1 MKIRIGNLDE
11 APAWSSI
18 RGEKMEKVAAKN
30 VLVVDDEPDIVF
42 FLKSVLEDHG
52 FQVMTAYN
60 GQEAVDKIG
69 QHPPDLIS
77 LDLIMPGKSGIR
89 FFHELRKNKEWSK
102 IPVLFVSGHVRETID
117 GSNLTEILKDRT
129 LSGPATYLEKPVNA
143 QTYIRTINAILG
155 LEQNAEEQMEER
167 SPELQHQ
174 VESLLSNAPPE
185 TLERILKM
193 LREEKKGG

>member
-1 MKIRIGNLDE
+1 
-11 APAWSSI
+11 
-18 RGEKMEKVAAKN
+18 MEKSEAKT

-42 FLKSVLEDHG
+42 FLRAVLEDHG
-52 FQVMTAYN
+52 FQVMTAFN
-60 GQEAVDKIG
+60 GQEATDKMR
-69 QHPPDLIS
+69 QQLPDLIS

-117 GSNLTEILKDRT
+117 GSNLVEILKDRT

-143 QTYIRTINAILG
+143 QTYIRTINTILG
-155 LEQNAEEQMEER
+155 LEQKTEEQAEEG
-167 SPELQHQ
+167 SPELQDQ

-185 TLERILKM
+185 TLERILQM
-193 LREEKKGG
+193 LKENKKGG

>member
-1 MKIRIGNLDE
+1 
-11 APAWSSI
+11 
-18 RGEKMEKVAAKN
+18 MEKLKAKT
-30 VLVVDDEPDIVF
+30 VLVVDDEADIVF
-42 FLKSVLEDHG
+42 FLRAVLEDHG
-52 FQVMTAYN
+52 FHVITAFN
-60 GQEAVDKIG
+60 GQEASDKMR
-69 QHPPDLIS
+69 QQPPDLIS

-89 FFHELRKNKEWSK
+89 FFHELRKNREWSK

-117 GSNLTEILKDRT
+117 GSNLVEILKDRS

-155 LEQNAEEQMEER
+155 LEQNTEEQMEER

-185 TLERILKM
+185 TLERILQM
-193 LREEKKGG
+193 LKENKKGG